1 VSGFEGD
8 ETWME
13 IGMKRIRRIRGKK
26 RKTMREVMGLEN
38 KSKEG
43 RSKKGQRRIGDEN
56 GVMRR

>member
-43 RSKKGQRRIGDEN
+43 RSKKGQRRIGDEK
-56 GVMRR
+56 G